1 MLRLN
6 PDRLMAD
13 LEAFSALGGDGQGGV
28 TRLAFTPIDQAARR
42 LFQDR
47 LAAAGLAV
55 RLDAMGNVFGR
66 REGREAGLP
75 PLLLGS
81 HLDSVPSGGRFDGP
95 LGVLSA
101 LEVVRMLEDART
113 ETRRPIEIACFVAEE
128 SSRFGSGTLGSK
140 AVVGR
145 LTPEMLEGIR
155 DADGRSLSEVLREC
169 GLSPDRLGEVRRRP
183 GEYHAYLELH
193 LEQGAV
199 LEHAA
204 IPVGLVTG
212 IAAPTRFRVTYTGR
226 ADHSGATP
234 MGLRRDALVAGAELV
249 LGVRRIVLAHGSPTS
264 VGTVGVLRV
273 LPGAMNVIPG
283 QASLGIDL
291 RDIDAEAK
299 RRIAK
304 KVLAAVRRIARKW
317 KVDVSVESLADE
329 APVPLPERIR
339 QISRAACRA
348 CGVPFLELPSGA
360 GHDAMYLAEIAE
372 TGMIFVRCREGISH
386 NPAEFVDPQDA
397 AAGAAVLAETALRLA
412 DE

>member
-1 MLRLN
+1 MLTVSIERL
-6 PDRLMAD
+6 LAD
-13 LEAFSALGGDGQGGV
+13 LDAFSAIGGDGRGGV
-28 TRLAFTPIDQAARR
+28 TRLAFTEADQSARR
-42 LFQDR
+42 LFQDK
-47 LAAAGLAV
+47 LTAAGLAV
-55 RLDAMGNVFGR
+55 RVDAVGNVFGR
-66 REGREAGLP
+66 RVGRDNALP
-75 PLLLGS
+75 PVLLGS

-95 LGVLSA
+95 LGVLAA
-101 LEVVRMLEDART
+101 LEVVRMLEYARA
-113 ETRRPIEIACFVAEE
+113 ETRRPVEIACFVAEE
-128 SSRFGSGTLGSK
+128 SSRFGTATLGSK
-140 AVVGR
+140 AVVGK
-145 LTPEMLEGIR
+145 LTPEMLDRLRDPEGR
-155 DADGRSLSEVLREC
+155 TLAEVLRGC
-169 GLSPDRLGEVRRRP
+169 GFPPDRVEDVRRRP

-199 LEHAA
+199 LEHAG

-249 LGVRRIVLAHGSPTS
+249 LAVRRNVLAHGSPTS

-273 LPGAMNVIPG
+273 QPGAMNVIPG
-283 QASLGIDL
+283 QAILGIDL
-291 RDIDAEAK
+291 RDIDADAK

-304 KVLAAVRRIARKW
+304 KVQVAARRIARKW
-317 KVDVSVESLADE
+317 KQDVSVETLAAE
-329 APVPLPERIR
+329 SPVPLSERVR
-339 QISRAACRA
+339 QVSRAACQA

-386 NPAEFVDPQDA
+386 NPAEFVESQDM
-397 AAGAAVLAETALRLA
+397 AAGTTVLAETAVRLA

>member
-1 MLRLN
+1 MLRVNL
-6 PDRLMAD
+6 DRLMAD
-13 LEAFSALGGDGQGGV
+13 LEAFSAVGGDGQGGV
-28 TRLAFTPIDQAARR
+28 TRLAFTPPDQAARR
-42 LFQDR
+42 LFQDK

-55 RLDAMGNVFGR
+55 RLDAIGNVFGR
-66 REGREAGLP
+66 RQGRETNLP

-101 LEVVRMLEDART
+101 LEVARMLDDART
-113 ETRRPIEIACFVAEE
+113 ETRRAIEIACFVAEE
-128 SSRFGSGTLGSK
+128 SSRFGTGTLGSK
-140 AVVGR
+140 AVAGK
-145 LTPEMLEGIR
+145 LTPEMLETLR
-155 DADGRSLSEVLREC
+155 DAEGRTLAEALREC
-169 GLSPDRLGEVRRRP
+169 GFSPEGLGEARRHP
-183 GEYHAYLELH
+183 GEYHAYVELH

-199 LEHAA
+199 LEHAG
-204 IPVGLVTG
+204 IPIGLVTG

-249 LGVRRIVLAHGSPTS
+249 LSVRRIVLAHGSSTS

-291 RDIDAEAK
+291 RDIDADAK
-299 RRIAK
+299 RRVAR
-304 KVLAAVRRIARKW
+304 KVQAAVRRIARKW
-317 KVDVSVESLADE
+317 KLDVSVETLADE

-339 QISRAACRA
+339 QISAAACRA
-348 CGVPFLELPSGA
+348 CGIPFLELPSGA

-372 TGMIFVRCREGISH
+372 TGMIFARCREGISH
-386 NPAEFVDPQDA
+386 NPAEFVDPRDA
-397 AAGAAVLAETALRLA
+397 AAGAAVLAETALHLA

>member
-1 MLRLN
+1 MLMVNL
-6 PDRLMAD
+6 DRLMAD
-13 LEAFSALGGDGQGGV
+13 LEAFAALGGDGKGGV
-28 TRLAFTPIDQAARR
+28 TRLAFTPEDQSARR
-42 LFQDR
+42 LLEDK

-55 RLDAMGNVFGR
+55 RLDAIGNVFGR
-66 REGREAGLP
+66 RRGRENNLP

-101 LEVVRMLEDART
+101 LEVARALDDART
-113 ETRRPIEIACFVAEE
+113 ETRRPLEIGCFVAEE
-128 SSRFGSGTLGSK
+128 SSRFSTGTLGSK
-140 AVVGR
+140 AVVGKI
-145 LTPEMLEGIR
+145 TPEMLAALR
-155 DADGRSLSEVLREC
+155 DAEGRTLAEVLREC
-169 GLSPDRLGEVRRRP
+169 GLCPDGLGGVRRRP
-183 GEYHAYLELH
+183 GAYHAYLELH

-199 LEHAA
+199 LEHAG

-212 IAAPTRFRVTYTGR
+212 IAAPTRFRVTYSGR

-249 LGVRRIVLAHGSPTS
+249 LSVRRIVLTHGSPTS

-273 LPGAMNVIPG
+273 LPGAVNVIPG

-291 RDIDAEAK
+291 RDIDAAAK
-299 RRIAK
+299 RRVAD
-304 KVLAAVRRIARKW
+304 KVQAAIRRIARKW
-317 KVDVSVESLADE
+317 KLDVSVETLADE

-339 QISRAACRA
+339 QVGAAACRA
-348 CGVPFLELPSGA
+348 CGIPYLELPSGA

-372 TGMIFVRCREGISH
+372 SGMIFVRCREGISH

-412 DE
+412 NE